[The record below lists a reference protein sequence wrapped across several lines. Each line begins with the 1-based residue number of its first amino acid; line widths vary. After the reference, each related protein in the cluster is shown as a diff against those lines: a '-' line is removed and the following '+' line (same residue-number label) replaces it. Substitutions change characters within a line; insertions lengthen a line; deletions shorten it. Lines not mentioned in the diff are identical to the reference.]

1 MADFGAIHENVQ
13 FNWDAATKLA
23 AELRATADTLDG
35 QVGPRTSQ
43 ASTARRVWEGVYAG
57 EFDGRVRTCT
67 GDATRLAASMR
78 RAAAE
83 LDSLAELARAEQQ
96 RREYARDWVANH
108 DDSGFWDN
116 AGDFFFGEDDLP
128 PPRPP
133 IEPPSGGDYATP
145 PGARGPAAPAA
156 H

>member
-1 MADFGAIHENVQ
+1 MAELGAINENVQ
-13 FNWDAATKLA
+13 FNWDAAAQLA

-43 ASTARRVWEGVYAG
+43 ASSARKVWDGVYAQQ
-57 EFDGRVRTCT
+57 FDGRVKTCT

-78 RAAAE
+78 RAATD
-83 LDSLAELARAEQQ
+83 LDTLARLAREEQQ
-96 RREYARDWVANH
+96 RREYAREWVANH
-108 DDSGFWDN
+108 DDSGFLDN
-116 AGDFFFGEDDLP
+116 VGDFFFGEDDLP

-133 IEPPSGGDYATP
+133 IEPPQIPVYDTP
-145 PGARGPAAPAA
+145 PASRGAAVPAA